1 MRKKLLSIAIIITT
15 VISLSGCNKKN
26 NTVSATEAQSNNIET
41 QSNSIETTTENVLD
55 YMTTDTSNK
64 DISAEQYNDFYK
76 STAKQYQKYIKLPPY
91 TIREKVTENTDD
103 GINSENVDAFIND
116 ILKSYSSIIKIPNG
130 TTAVGDSI
138 VLNYRGTINGEAFPF
153 GTATDVTYTIGSE
166 KFITDLD
173 KALVG
178 LNVGTIYYIPCT
190 YPNDYSYAELRGKNV
205 VFEVKVTAI
214 NQYILPELT
223 DEWVA
228 NHAEELGIE
237 ETTVEGFRA
246 FVANYIKSYSN
257 TIISEIKEKSNI
269 NDYPKK
275 EFDSLETVYMENLE
289 SEYDNSREDYAQK
302 GILDYNS
309 YIEYVLGCEFEDE
322 FAFKETITKYVKD
335 YLLEKMI
342 ITLIGYENNITVS
355 AQEIYDLGEECAEE
369 YGYNNYNEIIEEYGK
384 IINAELGYEILS
396 DKVKK
401 FIKNN
406 HLEIS
411 SENS

>member
-1 MRKKLLSIAIIITT
+1 
-15 VISLSGCNKKN
+15 
-26 NTVSATEAQSNNIET
+26 
-41 QSNSIETTTENVLD
+41 
-55 YMTTDTSNK
+55 MTTDTSNK

-173 KALVG
+173 KGLVG

-275 EFDSLETVYMENLE
+275 EFDSLETLNL
-289 SEYDNSREDYAQK
+289 N
-302 GILDYNS
+302 
-309 YIEYVLGCEFEDE
+309 
-322 FAFKETITKYVKD
+322 
-335 YLLEKMI
+335 MI
-342 ITLIGYENNITVS
+342 I
-355 AQEIYDLGEECAEE
+355 QEKIMLKKE
-369 YGYNNYNEIIEEYGK
+369 Y
-384 IINAELGYEILS
+384 
-396 DKVKK
+396 
-401 FIKNN
+401 
-406 HLEIS
+406 
-411 SENS
+411 

>member
-15 VISLSGCNKKN
+15 VISLTGCNKKN

-41 QSNSIETTTENVLD
+41 QSNNIETTTENVLD

-64 DISAEQYNDFYK
+64 DITAEQYNDFYK

-103 GINSENVDAFIND
+103 GINSEDVDAFIND
-116 ILKSYSSIIKIPNG
+116 ILKSYASIIKIPYG

-138 VLNYRGTINGEAFPF
+138 ILNYRGTINGEALPG

-173 KALVG
+173 KGLAG

-228 NHAEELGIE
+228 NHAEELGIT

-257 TIISEIKEKSNI
+257 TIISEIKEKNNISN
-269 NDYPKK
+269 YPKK
-275 EFDSLETVYMENLE
+275 EFDSLITILKNNLE
-289 SEYDNSREDYAQK
+289 SDYNKSKEDYAEA
-302 GILDYNS
+302 GIFDYNS
-309 YIEYVLGCEFEDE
+309 YKKQILECEDE
-322 FAFKETITKYVKD
+322 FAFEEFLTKHVKD
-335 YLLEKMI
+335 YLLEKKI
-342 ITLIGYENNITVS
+342 ITLIGYENSITVS
-355 AQEIYDLGEECAEE
+355 AQEIYDLGEECAEK

-384 IINAELGYEILS
+384 TINAELGYEILS

>member
-15 VISLSGCNKKN
+15 VISLTGCNKKN

-41 QSNSIETTTENVLD
+41 QSNNIETTTENVLD

-64 DISAEQYNDFYK
+64 DITAEQYNDFYK

-91 TIREKVTENTDD
+91 TIRDD
-103 GINSENVDAFIND
+103 GINYEDVDACIND
-116 ILKSYSSIIKIPNG
+116 ILKSYATIIKIPYG
-130 TTAVGDSI
+130 ATAVGDSI
-138 VLNYRGTINGEAFPF
+138 VLNYCGTIDGEAFSG

-166 KFITDLD
+166 KFIPDLD
-173 KALVG
+173 KGLVG

-228 NHAEELGIE
+228 NHAKELGIT

-257 TIISEIKEKSNI
+257 TIISEIKEKNNISN
-269 NDYPKK
+269 YPKK
-275 EFDSLETVYMENLE
+275 EFDSLITVLKNNLE
-289 SEYDNSREDYAQK
+289 SDYNNSKEDYAEE

-309 YIEYVLGCEFEDE
+309 YKKQIIECEDE
-322 FAFKETITKYVKD
+322 FAFEETLTKYVKD

-342 ITLIGYENNITVS
+342 ITLIGYENSITVS
-355 AQEIYDLGEECAEE
+355 AQEIYALGEEYAEK
-369 YGYNNYNEIIEEYGK
+369 YGYNNYNEITEEYGK
-384 IINAELGYEILS
+384 SINAELGYEILS
-396 DKVKK
+396 DKVEK
-401 FIKNN
+401 FILKN

-411 SENS
+411 SANS